1 MTIQEIK
8 ANLPIQAILSH
19 YQLTSDRNNRLCCP
33 WHNDKTPSLQIY
45 PKTNTWTCFSSNCNA
60 GSGDQIDFIMKYEK
74 ITKYEAIL
82 KAKYLI
88 DPMKYPLTGIK
99 TQKMNE
105 RKSLPRIAVLTKYY
119 QSSLGAIGRSK
130 RAIEYAKSRNLNTA
144 KLGIGYSGTDIGKTW
159 NKNLQESGK
168 EIGVLTTNTAGKCQP
183 KIRYCLLFAMK
194 NKAGQ
199 IVDVYGRSVIADD
212 KGKKDSRHFYLSG
225 TQQGLYPS
233 YPKLET
239 KKLIR
244 ELSDRRSMLT
254 CKAICAV

>member
-1 MTIQEIK
+1 MYPLPLQLISSNKLFLLNMEITQIK
-8 ANLPIQAILSH
+8 SRLSLQAVLGH
-19 YQLTSDRNNRLCCP
+19 YQLKSDRNNRLCCP

-60 GSGDQIDFIMKYEK
+60 GSGDQIEMIQRMEK
-74 ITKYEAIL
+74 CTKHQAIL

-99 TQKMNE
+99 TQKMLKNE
-105 RKSLPRIAVLTKYY
+105 IPTSTSGNEPKSLPRIAVLTKYY

-168 EIGVLTTNTAGKCQP
+168 EVGILTTNTVGKYQP

-199 IVDVYGRSVIADD
+199 IVDVYGVDYNRKVSQNLVE
-212 KGKKDSRHFYLSG
+212 K
-225 TQQGLYPS
+225 
-233 YPKLET
+233 
-239 KKLIR
+239 
-244 ELSDRRSMLT
+244 
-254 CKAICAV
+254 